1 MDYLK
6 ALPVEIWR
14 EILSNIPSHWR
25 YGGILSHR
33 PLCLY
38 EDNRLGYKLGRND
51 QRQLAQI
58 LLVCK
63 QLAPLVE
70 EVLYTDVCLKTVHI
84 CNGDFERLARV
95 IHTSTRRRRGE
106 WTRVIRADV
115 SQVDQLSSLC
125 LSGRIS
131 TICPN
136 LEAYHQID
144 DATRSIIGQSNGLQ
158 GDLALGLLPGWLATI
173 TVLTI
178 SGYQISWI
186 NLHILFQACHNLE
199 TLTLLAMQV
208 IAHPGP
214 ACLTPLKKLK
224 RLTMNAICA
233 TALPS
238 ERWHL
243 PMLQSLGV
251 ELFPSRDMEQLTSL
265 LQNSGETLVT
275 LHLIHEWTT
284 HLRSS
289 RVAPSHILDYCP
301 KIRHLEIAFVEQV
314 PELTAGHKWNKFH
327 PLETLTILLPADTW
341 DSILTKLTPQFSKN
355 MFPNLKKVNIILS
368 KEYASPGAEPTGHVE
383 VAPRVAAKRVFP
395 WCEICVERRS
405 GGLF

>member
-38 EDNRLGYKLGRND
+38 DDNRLGYKLGRND
-51 QRQLAQI
+51 QRQLAQS

-63 QLAPLVE
+63 QLTPLVE

-95 IHTSTRRRRGE
+95 MHTSTSRLRGE
-106 WTRVIRADV
+106 WTRVIRVDV

-144 DATRSIIGQSNGLQ
+144 DAIRSITGQSNGLE
-158 GDLALGLLPGWLATI
+158 GDVTLGLLPGWLTTI
-173 TVLTI
+173 TVLTL

-186 NLHILFQACHNLE
+186 KLQFLFQACHNLE
-199 TLTLLAMQV
+199 TLTLLAMQI
-208 IAHPGP
+208 IAHP
-214 ACLTPLKKLK
+214 ARARLTPLKLK
-224 RLTMNAICA
+224 RLTMNARF
-233 TALPS
+233 S
-238 ERWHL
+238 
-243 PMLQSLGV
+243 GV
-251 ELFPSRDMEQLTSL
+251 ELFSSRDIEQLTSL
-265 LQNSGETLVT
+265 LQNFGETLVA

-289 RVAPSHILDYCP
+289 RAAPSHILDYCP
-301 KIRHLEIAFVEQV
+301 RIRHLEIAFVEQV

-341 DSILTKLTPQFSKN
+341 DSILTKLAPQFSKN